1 MRRFPIPTLN
11 PAKRPIHIIIALSG
25 AGWLFVET
33 SPDAA
38 GSILAARWAPEYWLL
53 APFFHGA
60 LWHFLLNAMA
70 LNFLGEPMLRLL
82 GAKRFVALFAVGTI
96 AGNLANNLFAQSP
109 AIGISAAVLG
119 ILAAMTYPFGRAPMK
134 FLVLH
139 DLLRLP
145 PFQLWKIA
153 AGLAALDIAGII
165 FQWGVFAHWGHLGGF
180 LSGLAA
186 GWLFFRRPPDVP
198 MFDKYRRPRF

>member
-1 MRRFPIPTLN
+1 MRRFSVPVLS
-11 PAKRPIHIIIALSG
+11 PAKRVIYVFVALSG
-25 AGWLFVET
+25 AGWVFVEVA
-33 SPDAA
+33 PEVARN
-38 GSILAARWAPEYWLL
+38 ILAERWTPEYWVL

-70 LNFLGEPMLRLL
+70 LNFLGEPMLRAL
-82 GAKRFVALFAVGTI
+82 GERRFVTLFAVGI
-96 AGNLANNLFAQSP
+96 LAGNLANNLFAESP
-109 AIGISAAVLG
+109 AVGISAGVLG

-153 AGLAALDIAGII
+153 AGLVGLDVAGIV

-180 LSGLAA
+180 LAGLVA
-186 GWLFFRRPPDVP
+186 GWVFFRRPPDVP
-198 MFDKYRRPRF
+198 MFDGWRRRG